1 MKLTRIN
8 PQTHGL
14 GASMGKKLLTPA
26 QRERRRASQKRWE
39 EKHREERRAYLKCWR
54 DDNREQ
60 RLAYFKRWRAENL
73 DHVKRR
79 LRARAPKKKS
89 KPDAAE

>member
-39 EKHREERRAYLKCWR
+39 EKHREERRAWR
-54 DDNREQ
+54 DANREH
-60 RLAYFKRWRAENL
+60 RIAYIKRWRAKNR
-73 DHVKRR
+73 DQINQR
-79 LRARAPKKKS
+79 LRDRAQKES
-89 KPDAAE
+89 KPEAAE